1 MRQPP
6 RRRPLAATIAGLLF
20 PLLALLASPAQAD
33 DRDIYNGPKTSTL
46 QAPLTFI
53 ALDLNV
59 TSPNDVVCSN
69 VLLSTD
75 ANCVEIRGK
84 ITVGDLLTLLGLPTT
99 VTSVVGGLDPLT
111 LLSDLGSGVRT
122 ILGTSISASASLS
135 LSQQQVYV
143 VGIKQ
148 ILEALVDS
156 RIGVIL
162 NHANKG
168 PGGGPCAFADL
179 ASLPGERQTT
189 LACSNGAYLFSGL
202 VNAADP
208 VQLQA
213 LVAKLI
219 GGLTTSTILGTTG
232 LTRFADSPFQA
243 KEIYLELAKYLRGD
257 RIYNGHLGYFD
268 YGDNNASDNLDSS
281 LPVLSWDT
289 GAEVAPARLFYKPAL
304 ADYPDACAV
313 NLLNVQ
319 LTNAASQDDSDPQL
333 KTMFPESDANGDTLV
348 TLPELVTAAADSS
361 KGFVYTGGLRR
372 SIRSSFL
379 VQDNLSD
386 RTALNN
392 AGANV
397 NSYTNV
403 IGLLGRGQDIARG
416 VVSPPVVIDA
426 AFASV
431 SLGSSRSSSDGLSGR
446 AYVPVF
452 RPDLQQRPDWPGNL
466 KKLKLEKTSSGV
478 YELRDNGGAAAIAS
492 DGRIKTTAVT
502 VWTDTTKL
510 GSGVSADGRAANLG
524 GAGQNI
530 PGFQVGGGGAPGRS
544 NPSGTAAG
552 RKLFFDSYTGSR
564 GGALQAL
571 DPDDAAVRSEL
582 QSPSGA
588 TAYNPSVAAGT
599 LVCEAAFTSCGLS
612 CGVTKTASD
621 TLCNTTA
628 GTCNT
633 LCDTTATACSLL
645 CLPGSLGNS
654 CRATCTTNQTSCR
667 NSCSTTQATCLANA
681 SSASASCNTSCLTV
695 RTDCIAALVAN
706 ARSADTITR
715 ELLLHARGYD
725 VGTQAVPK
733 GTGPVASPTNTGVTG
748 RSWLMGAVLHSRPL
762 AINYG
767 KRSGST
773 EDIRVLV
780 GSADGYLRMIDDAT
794 GAEVWGFMPQAVMGA
809 LPTLRENSPGGAV
822 PYGVDGPVVALIRD
836 RKATTNASEDFVIS
850 RSASSSEDRVLAFFG
865 LRRGGNRYYAMDI
878 TNPDA
883 PSGDPCN
890 GGSGAKLLWSI
901 GPDGLRRACSAGVVS
916 GTENQFAELA
926 LAFSTP
932 QFARLRY
939 DHDGSSSSADETR
952 SVLIF
957 GGGYHGG
964 TNGAGQRIG
973 KDLHNSTNTTSSQQI
988 GQDDGSGTGS
998 SAVNRG
1004 NAIYI
1009 VDAETGAL
1017 VWRSVRGTSA
1027 SYDSGSLSYRHPL
1040 LVDSIPSDVTVLD
1053 TNSDGLSDRFYVG
1066 DTGGRLWRGDIAG
1079 ARADWTL
1086 TPVASVGRHAEST
1099 PTLAADRRIFHAP
1112 DVVPVRERDT
1122 GYDIVLFGTGDRE
1135 DPFNTTTVNWVYAF
1149 RDTDVISGKSASE
1162 IITSESALARHSNFT
1177 DQTSTCSSAGAGS
1190 SCKDVRGL
1198 DPGYRFRLQRS
1209 GEKLFS
1215 APVTLDGVSS
1225 FSTYVPATPSC
1236 TPQEGNGRF
1245 YNTTLLDSRPVP
1257 YINQVGSDRD
1267 SALPGGPPGEVRAAS
1282 QTTQLINNQLLRQ
1295 NARHSVPAS
1304 WRERLGEDEK
1314 PLQ

>member
-1 MRQPP
+1 MSQPP
-6 RRRPLAATIAGLLF
+6 RTHPVAALVAGLL
-20 PLLALLASPAQAD
+20 LSLMALLPAQAD
-33 DRDIYNGPKTSTL
+33 DRDIYNGPKTSAL

-59 TSPNDVVCSN
+59 VNPNDVVCNN

-84 ITVGDLLTLLGLPTT
+84 VTVGDLLTLLGLPIT
-99 VTSVVGGLDPLT
+99 VTSVVGGLDPLL
-111 LLSDLGSGVRT
+111 LLSDLSSGVRA
-122 ILGTSISASASLS
+122 ILATSLSVSVSLS
-135 LSQQQVYV
+135 LSQQQIYV

-156 RIGVIL
+156 RVGIIL

-179 ASLPGERQTT
+179 ASLPAERQTT

-202 VNAADP
+202 VSLADP

-213 LVAKLI
+213 LLAKVI
-219 GGLTTSTILGTTG
+219 SGLTTSTILGVSG
-232 LTRFADSPFQA
+232 LANFADSPFQA

-268 YGDNNASDNLDSS
+268 YGDSNATDNLDTS
-281 LPVLSWDT
+281 LPILSWDT
-289 GAEVAPARLFYKPAL
+289 NAEVAPARLFYKPAL
-304 ADYPDACAV
+304 TDYPDACAI

-319 LTNAASQDDSDPQL
+319 LTNAASQDDSDPQV
-333 KTMFPESDANGDTLV
+333 KTMFPEADANGDTLV
-348 TLPELVTAAADSS
+348 TLPELVTAAADTS
-361 KGFVYTGGLRR
+361 KGFVYTGGQRR
-372 SIRSSFL
+372 NIRSSFL

-403 IGLLGRGQDIARG
+403 LGLLGRGQDLARG

-426 AFASV
+426 AFSSV
-431 SLGSSRSSSDGLSGR
+431 SLGNSRSNSDGLSLT

-452 RPDLQQRPDWPGNL
+452 RPDSRQRPDWPGNV
-466 KKLKLEKTSSGV
+466 KKLNLVKNSSGA
-478 YELRDNGGAAAIAS
+478 YELQGNGGGAAIAS
-492 DGRIKTTAVT
+492 DGRIKTTVVT
-502 VWTDTTKL
+502 EWTDITKL
-510 GSGVSADGRAANLG
+510 GSGVSSDGRAANLG

-544 NPSGTAAG
+544 NPGGSTVG
-552 RKLFFDSYTGSR
+552 RKLFFDSYTGTR

-571 DPDDAAVRSEL
+571 DPDDSAVRSEL
-582 QSPSGA
+582 QTPSGA
-588 TAYNPSVAAGT
+588 VAYTPSVAAGT
-599 LVCEAAFTSCGLS
+599 LVCETAFTSCGLS
-612 CGVTKTASD
+612 CGVTKGASD

-628 GTCNT
+628 TTCNT
-633 LCDTTATACSLL
+633 LCDVTASACSLL
-645 CLPGSLGNS
+645 CLPGALGNS
-654 CRATCTTNQTSCR
+654 CRTSCATTQTSCR
-667 NSCSTTQATCLANA
+667 NSCSTSQASCLATS
-681 SSASASCNTSCLTV
+681 SSAAGNCNTSCLTV
-695 RTDCIAALVAN
+695 RTDCLAALVAN
-706 ARSADTITR
+706 ARSADTVTR

-725 VGTQAVPK
+725 VGTQASPK

-748 RSWLMGAVLHSRPL
+748 RAWLMGAVLHSRPL
-762 AINYG
+762 PINYG
-767 KRSGST
+767 KRSGSS

-780 GSADGYLRMIDDAT
+780 GSADGYLRMIKDSD
-794 GAEVWGFMPQAVMGA
+794 GSEVWAFMPQAVMGA

-836 RKATTNASEDFVIS
+836 RNDSAKDDDFVIS
-850 RSASSSEDRVLAFFG
+850 RSASSSDDRVLAFFG

-916 GTENQFAELA
+916 GTASQFSALG

-932 QFARLRY
+932 QFARLRF
-939 DHDGSSSSADETR
+939 DHGGTEETR

-957 GGGYHGG
+957 GGGYNGG
-964 TNGAGQRIG
+964 TNGAGQRTG
-973 KDLHNSTNTTSSQQI
+973 KDLHNSTNTTSGQQI
-988 GQDDGSGTGS
+988 GQDDGTGTGT
-998 SAVNRG
+998 SAVDRG

-1009 VDAETGAL
+1009 VDAETGEL
-1017 VWRSVRGTSA
+1017 VWRSVRGSSA
-1027 SYDSGSLSYRHPL
+1027 SYDSGTLSYRHPM
-1040 LVDSIPSDVTVLD
+1040 LVDSIASDITVLD

-1086 TPVASVGRHAEST
+1086 TPVTSVGRHAEST
-1099 PTLAADRRIFHAP
+1099 ATLAADRRIFHAP
-1112 DVVPVRERDT
+1112 DVVPVRERDKA
-1122 GYDIVLFGTGDRE
+1122 YDIVLFGTGDRE
-1135 DPFNTTTVNWVYAF
+1135 DPFNSTTVNWFYAF
-1149 RDTDVISGKSASE
+1149 RDTDVISGKASSE
-1162 IITSESALARHSNFT
+1162 IITSEGSSALAQHDDFT
-1177 DQTSTCSSAGAGS
+1177 DQTSACASAGAGS

-1209 GEKLFS
+1209 GEKMFS
-1215 APVTLDGVSS
+1215 APVTLDGITS

-1236 TPQEGNGRF
+1236 TPQEGSGRF
-1245 YNTTLLDSRPVP
+1245 YNTALLDSRPVP
-1257 YINQVGSDRD
+1257 YVNQVGSDRD

-1282 QTTQLINNQLLRQ
+1282 QNTQLINNQLLRQ
-1295 NARHSVPAS
+1295 NARHSFPAS

-1314 PLQ
+1314 PLP